1 MPNESSDAGVSEN
14 ALESARVSLSRG
26 SDCSAALEA
35 CLRVMD
41 EAQIDAVVPQVSE

>member
-26 SDCSAALEA
+26 SDCSAVLEA